1 MLILS
6 ADADESVVATAV
18 DRIAKVLS
26 AHGGDVIGIDRWG
39 RRRFAYELD
48 HLTEGYYV
56 VVNFNAEATT
66 QAELERV
73 LNLADEVIR
82 YKVLVLPAKRATIK
96 SRAAR
101 ASTEAPRE
109 APKEAPSE
117 APKEAPSEAPQE
129 APSEAPQEAPSEAPQ
144 EAPSEAPKEA
154 PSEAPKEAPSEAS
167 KDETSEPEPDESE
180 QTAASPA
187 SA

>member
-1 MLILS
+1 LREYEIMLILS
-6 ADADESVVATAV
+6 ADADESIVATAV

-144 EAPSEAPKEA
+144 EAPSEAPQEA
-154 PSEAPKEAPSEAS
+154 PSEAP

-180 QTAASPA
+180 QSAASPA

>member
-1 MLILS
+1 LREYEIMLILS

-117 APKEAPSEAPQE
+117 APQ
-129 APSEAPQEAPSEAPQ
+129 
-144 EAPSEAPKEA
+144 
-154 PSEAPKEAPSEAS
+154 EAPSEAS